1 MIDRFSFI
9 YLNSN
14 MALTDKDLNAIKDLM
29 KITIDEELEE
39 KLNEKLKHFPSKEDF
54 FSKMDEIMTELKTM
68 REEQIVLTSKVY
80 DDLEPRMEKVEK
92 KVQIHPTA

>member
-1 MIDRFSFI
+1 
-9 YLNSN
+9 